1 MASVQL
7 LVNHLLWMI
16 FYQSREGRYGGI
28 LLILSVDFVLRL
40 SPLVVL
46 YFSKSL
52 LAVYWSTQMGL
63 SLNIGWFNL
72 SMLVKFCVLN
82 KVVLTTDHS
91 CAADVSAR
99 AFYEAILV
107 LDFVLKNFRL
117 DLRRPLPDQD
127 RIKVWINEKYK
138 ASAILQFE

>member
-1 MASVQL
+1 MNGAL
-7 LVNHLLWMI
+7 TD
-16 FYQSREGRYGGI
+16 YGKCPITGEPLTMDDI
-28 LLILSVDFVLRL
+28 LPIKRG
-40 SPLVVL
+40 
-46 YFSKSL
+46 KSL

-63 SLNIGWFNL
+63 SLNI
-72 SMLVKFCVLN
+72 
-82 KVVLTTDHS
+82 
-91 CAADVSAR
+91 DVSAR